1 VRLSHCRNEIFKT
14 AGNGE
19 AASIRVGLLSFDGIA
34 DGSAAVLFY
43 VSKEADT
50 WALSPTRRYVT
61 LLVLYNGCTIAI
73 ARPHLVDPHLRG

>member
-1 VRLSHCRNEIFKT
+1 MRLSHCRNEIFKT

-43 VSKEADT
+43 VSKEGANVEGER
-50 WALSPTRRYVT
+50 PEQFVT
-61 LLVLYNGCTIAI
+61 NV
-73 ARPHLVDPHLRG
+73 